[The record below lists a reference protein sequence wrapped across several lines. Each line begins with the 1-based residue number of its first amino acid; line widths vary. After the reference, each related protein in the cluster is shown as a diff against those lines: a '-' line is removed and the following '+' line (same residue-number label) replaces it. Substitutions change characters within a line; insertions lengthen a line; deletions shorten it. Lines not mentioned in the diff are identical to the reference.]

1 MDKLLLT
8 SATAPRKAFMF
19 IGEYSHTIDDKGRV
33 AVPAKFRQLLRGGA
47 VVTRGLDNCLVV
59 YPKKEWGKLADKI
72 AALPFNKA
80 NDRSL
85 ARFILA
91 GAMDVDFDGQGRV
104 TLPEY
109 LRDFAKLNK
118 KAIVAGLYN
127 RLEIWNEDSWN
138 KFKSDTE
145 KQSNQIAEA
154 LGEIS

>member
-1 MDKLLLT
+1 
-8 SATAPRKAFMF
+8 MF
-19 IGEYSHTIDDKGRV
+19 IGEYNHTIDDKGRV

-109 LRDFAKLNK
+109 LRDFAKLTK

-138 KFKSDTE
+138 KFKADTE

-154 LGEIS
+154 LGEIN

>member
-1 MDKLLLT
+1 
-8 SATAPRKAFMF
+8 MF

-138 KFKSDTE
+138 KFKADTE

>member
-1 MDKLLLT
+1 
-8 SATAPRKAFMF
+8 MF

-59 YPKKEWGKLADKI
+59 YPKKEWAKLAEKI
-72 AALPFNKA
+72 SALPFNKA

-109 LRDFAKLNK
+109 LRDFAKLAK
-118 KAIVAGLYN
+118 KAVVAGIYN
-127 RLEIWNEDSWN
+127 RLEIWNEEAWN
-138 KFKSDTE
+138 KFKAETE

-154 LGEIS
+154 LGEIN

>member
-1 MDKLLLT
+1 
-8 SATAPRKAFMF
+8 MF

-59 YPKKEWGKLADKI
+59 YPKKEWAKLAEKI
-72 AALPFNKA
+72 SALPFNKA

-109 LRDFAKLNK
+109 LRDFAKLTK
-118 KAIVAGLYN
+118 KAVVAGIYN
-127 RLEIWNEDSWN
+127 RLEIWNEDAWN
-138 KFKSDTE
+138 KFKTETE

-154 LGEIS
+154 LGEIN

>member
-1 MDKLLLT
+1 M
-8 SATAPRKAFMF
+8 
-19 IGEYSHTIDDKGRV
+19 
-33 AVPAKFRQLLRGGA
+33 
-47 VVTRGLDNCLVV
+47 N
-59 YPKKEWGKLADKI
+59 
-72 AALPFNKA
+72 
-80 NDRSL
+80 RSL

-138 KFKSDTE
+138 KFKADTE